1 MRRAPAKLWFP
12 SPRGGRPLLPG
23 SPLNRLVLV
32 MLTVGMAAALWLT
45 FETTKL
51 RLQHPENLWFY
62 FAERRGASYYIAH
75 GLHLAFLFPAGFIAW
90 LAFRRRAGQPDPTP
104 RVLLFFVAAGIMT
117 YRGYSLGDF
126 FSAKL
131 VGPWGPVPCLMSAL
145 IFIGAERDNWIFL
158 RRLIATLAAVLAAT
172 VLLVSFSTAF
182 YYRGY
187 AVASL
192 GLYLNALFFPA
203 AWLLLDHS
211 PISRAPQVLRWVPL
225 VIYAFG
231 TILVQTRLNVVMI
244 LALLAGYLYLQRGQR
259 RGPLVFGGLVCASV
273 VVALFLTLASDSVV
287 GQSLSRGGALFHARA
302 TEDTRTGQL
311 VDFFKD
317 LTPADL
323 VLGRGAQAT
332 WRWGPFQW
340 AGGTDVGYLSL
351 LLFGGIPL
359 LFTYYSAHITGA
371 LQCARRPGAPTHA
384 ACAIIV
390 LLWALRMFSSSY
402 PSFTIDYYVVL
413 FCVGGCCAWPR
424 ARHRRGHALVF
435 VRSHEHSLA

>member
-1 MRRAPAKLWFP
+1 
-12 SPRGGRPLLPG
+12 
-23 SPLNRLVLV
+23 

-45 FETTKL
+45 FEATKL

-62 FAERRGASYYIAH
+62 FAEHKGASYYIAH
-75 GLHLAFLFPAGFIAW
+75 GLHLAFLFPAGFLAW
-90 LAFRRRAGQPDPTP
+90 LAFRRRAGQPDPTL
-104 RVLLFFVAAGIMT
+104 RLLLFFVAAGIMT

-126 FSAKL
+126 FSTKL
-131 VGPWGPVPCLMSAL
+131 VGPTGPVPCLMSAL
-145 IFIGAERDNWIFL
+145 IFIGAERDNWVFL
-158 RRLIATLAAVLAAT
+158 RRLIATLAAVLSAT

-182 YYRGY
+182 YYRNY
-187 AVASL
+187 AVAAL

-211 PISRAPQVLRWVPL
+211 PISRAPRVLRWVPL

-231 TILVQTRLNVVMI
+231 TVLVQTRLNVVMI
-244 LALLAGYLYLQRGQR
+244 LALLTGYFYLQRGQR
-259 RGPLVFGGLVCASV
+259 RGPLVFSGLVAASV
-273 VVALFLTLASDSVV
+273 VVALLPTLVPNSVV
-287 GQSLSRGGALFHARA
+287 GQSLSRSAALFQARA
-302 TEDTRTGQL
+302 TEDTRTEQL

-351 LLFGGIPL
+351 LLFGGLPL
-359 LFTYYSAHITGA
+359 LFTYCSAHIAGA
-371 LQCARRPGAPTHA
+371 LQCARDPGAPTHA

-424 ARHRRGHALVF
+424 TRHRGGHARVM
-435 VRSHEHSLA
+435 VRSHRTVLLPAKVAWLAGNTSGSN